1 MKGND
6 LRETGGSS
14 AGELEGVEAAIN
26 VLYKIRIKTPVEI
39 KKKWLCYQSQ
49 SIFSIEF
56 SLESLNILHSY
67 RNKVLELIGK
77 HKT

>member
-14 AGELEGVEAAIN
+14 AGELGGVEAAIN

-39 KKKWLCYQSQ
+39 KKMAVLPK
-49 SIFSIEF
+49 SIYI
-56 SLESLNILHSY
+56 LNRILI
-67 RNKVLELIGK
+67 RIP
-77 HKT
+77 

>member
-39 KKKWLCYQSQ
+39 KKNGCVTKVNLYSQ
-49 SIFSIEF
+49 
-56 SLESLNILHSY
+56 
-67 RNKVLELIGK
+67 
-77 HKT
+77 